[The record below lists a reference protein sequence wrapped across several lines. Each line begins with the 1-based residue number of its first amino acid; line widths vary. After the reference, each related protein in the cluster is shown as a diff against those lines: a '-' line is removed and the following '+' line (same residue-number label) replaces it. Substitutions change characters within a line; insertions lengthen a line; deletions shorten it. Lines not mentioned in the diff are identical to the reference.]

1 MDKQLYAVDPPND
14 PALTLKTLV
23 ELIDNPQ
30 ASAKT
35 RLNAVQTPKKQLISL
50 KRLIE
55 AQETPPEFRKDIIE
69 TLRPY
74 RRR

>member
-69 TLRPY
+69 TLRTY

>member
-14 PALTLKTLV
+14 TALTLKTLV

-35 RLNAVQTPKKQLISL
+35 RLNAVQTLKKQLISL

-69 TLRPY
+69 TLRNY

>member
-14 PALTLKTLV
+14 TALTLKTLV

-35 RLNAVQTPKKQLISL
+35 RLNAVQTLKKQLISL

-69 TLRPY
+69 TLRTY